1 MGPSRNGVKG
11 RLAGK
16 TSWDA
21 AHRDLVE
28 RHHII
33 HVLLIILLI
42 FVLLALAA
50 YLFLDIAR
58 HSSLPPTGN
67 GAPQGPFSN
76 GCSFGIPHNEG
87 LSNAT
92 NPPEMS
98 SSPNE
103 TASNEMI
110 SSLNGTTSQGAMPA
124 LNCSVPQELTA
135 PLNSTLSKEM
145 IPPPKTVTAPNV
157 SIKSALPLTLQ
168 NYASSLAARAS
179 SITDATVQVW
189 RSLGSDGTRSKIS
202 GSAKDLQEY
211 LWQWPSSVNSWASP
225 YLMPV
230 LKFVRES
237 MREVGDGVKGL
248 PLPRANLSLK
258 FPSINAH

>member
-16 TSWDA
+16 TFWDA

-28 RHHII
+28 THHRI

-42 FVLLALAA
+42 FILLALAA
-50 YLFLDIAR
+50 YLLLDIAR
-58 HSSLPPTGN
+58 HSSLPPFSN
-67 GAPQGPFSN
+67 GAPQVPFSN

-110 SSLNGTTSQGAMPA
+110 SPLNCNTSQQMIPPQNG
-124 LNCSVPQELTA
+124 SVPQDLT
-135 PLNSTLSKEM
+135 PSLNSTLSKEM
-145 IPPPKTVTAPNV
+145 VAPPETSVAPNI
-157 SIKSALPLTLQ
+157 SIKSALPPTLQ
-168 NYASSLAARAS
+168 NYASSFAARAS
-179 SITDATVQVW
+179 SVTDATVQVW
-189 RSLGSDGTRSKIS
+189 RSLDPDGTRSNIS
-202 GSAKDLQEY
+202 GSTNALQEY

-225 YLMPV
+225 YLNPV
-230 LKFVRES
+230 LKSARDS
-237 MREVGDGVKGL
+237 IREVGDGVKEL
-248 PLPRANLSLK
+248 PLPRTNLSLK
-258 FPSINAH
+258 LPSFNAH